1 MDTKQLL
8 LRNMHTFNI
17 AVKNMSF
24 KQTAT
29 ELHLTQSAVSHR
41 IKGLEK
47 ELGFNLF
54 IRGTRKLSLTPEG
67 ERLYATLSRSLSSIF
82 NEIDSI
88 QSSDLTGELR
98 ILTAQGFANEWLVPR
113 LGRFQQAFPNM
124 NLVVKLNEEALDLTT
139 QEFDVAFYYGDY
151 FQPNIHSIPL
161 FEEKYLP
168 VCSPQYAKDHR
179 LLERGHEGLKSVN
192 FLHRTPSTA
201 WQRWLDSVGC
211 EVDCMK
217 HSYQFTHQ
225 GLAVE
230 AAKQSVGIAIGRLR
244 FITQAIESGELLAPF
259 SAMEAKQH
267 YALLCLEGMQ
277 DRPKIAAFIQWVKS
291 ELDLN

>member
-1 MDTKQLL
+1 MNTKQLL

-24 KQTAT
+24 KRTAD

-54 IRGTRKLSLTPEG
+54 VRGTRQLSLTPEG
-67 ERLYATLSRSLSSIF
+67 ERLYSTLSRSLSSIF

-98 ILTAQGFANEWLVPR
+98 ILTAPGFAKEWLVPR
-113 LGRFQQAFPNM
+113 LGQFQKAFPQL
-124 NLVVKLNEEALDLTT
+124 NLVMKLNEEALDLAT

-151 FQPNIHSIPL
+151 HQPNIYAMPL

-168 VCSPQYAKDHR
+168 VCSPQYAKQYR
-179 LLERGHEGLKSVN
+179 LLERGHEGLKEVN
-192 FLHRTPSTA
+192 FLHSTPSTA

-211 EVDCMK
+211 DIDCLK
-217 HSYQFTHQ
+217 HSYQFSQQ
-225 GLAVE
+225 GLAVD
-230 AAKQSVGIAIGRLR
+230 AAKHSVGVAIGRLR
-244 FITQAIESGELLAPF
+244 FITDAIESGELLAPF
-259 SAMEAKQH
+259 SAMETKQH
-267 YALLCLEGMQ
+267 YALLCVEGMQ

-291 ELDLN
+291 ELEQ